1 MEKSKIAPAKPVA
14 VVAAKA
20 EVIPA
25 KKTEASKTAPV
36 KGKEYPSPDIR
47 GALPQ
52 NAHPDPANYVTPL
65 VAVA

>member
-14 VVAAKA
+14 VVAAKSEA
-20 EVIPA
+20 P
-25 KKTEASKTAPV
+25 KKTEALKTEPV

>member
-1 MEKSKIAPAKPVA
+1 LEKSKIAPAKPVA
-14 VVAAKA
+14 IVAAKT
-20 EVIPA
+20 EVEPA
-25 KKTEASKTAPV
+25 KKTESSKTTPV

-47 GALPQ
+47 GALPK

>member
-1 MEKSKIAPAKPVA
+1 MAII
-14 VVAAKA
+14 AAKT
-20 EVIPA
+20 EVVPV
-25 KKTEASKTAPV
+25 KKTETSKTTPV

-47 GALPQ
+47 GALPE

>member
-1 MEKSKIAPAKPVA
+1 MA
-14 VVAAKA
+14 VVAAKSEA
-20 EVIPA
+20 P
-25 KKTEASKTAPV
+25 KKTEALKTEPV